1 MCFKSSRRLL
11 SLSSTIVFLDHI
23 SAIYVVFLEISICF
37 LLQVLFLY
45 CLATSGGRFS
55 APLSCHVWKSW
66 HTYRVSSVYYY
77 IRSFFRLG
85 FFLRSLF
92 SHLRFYR
99 TRCPIDVFFLYC
111 LSYYCKNYFICQSD
125 TYMRPN
131 ILNILTFDFL
141 TATKYN
147 IIGDI

>member
-77 IRSFFRLG
+77 IRSFFRIG

-92 SHLRFYR
+92 SKNISESKVAGSSCNIEITNHQVASSTL
-99 TRCPIDVFFLYC
+99 PKILL
-111 LSYYCKNYFICQSD
+111 LSYLI
-125 TYMRPN
+125 
-131 ILNILTFDFL
+131 
-141 TATKYN
+141 YN
-147 IIGDI
+147 FNKRVN